1 MNVLN
6 AAVENYCEL
15 PRIMRK
21 PLWQVWHK
29 LLIRFD
35 KEGAVNFMNYGY
47 NHLRGE
53 KRTFLYEEDEIN
65 RYCIQ
70 LYDRVVRGNDLKD
83 KDILEVGSGRGG
95 GASYVAR
102 YYSPKSYTGLD
113 ISTDLIDFCNTYYKT
128 PGLRFIKGAAENQP
142 FRDGAFDT
150 VINIESARCYGNLN
164 TFFREVYRV
173 LKQGGQF
180 LLADMIK
187 KEDVILMHDR
197 LQQEGFHIESTTN
210 ITENV
215 INALGNDT
223 HRRVNLITT
232 LVPAFFRGAFF
243 QFAGTTGTARY
254 DSFVNGKYEYWVF
267 SLNKIESIDSANVL
281 A

>member
-6 AAVENYCEL
+6 AAVEYYCEL

-21 PLWQVWHK
+21 PLWQIWHK

-35 KEGAVNFMNYGY
+35 KEVSVNFMNYGY
-47 NHLRGE
+47 NSLNGE
-53 KRTFLYEEDEIN
+53 QRTFLYEEDEMN

-70 LYDRVVRGNDLKD
+70 LYDRVVRDNNLKD

-113 ISTDLIDFCNTYYKT
+113 ISGSLIDFCNLHYDT
-128 PGLRFIKGAAENQP
+128 PGLKFTRGAAENQP
-142 FRDGAFDT
+142 FSDKVFDT

-164 TFFREVYRV
+164 TFFAEVNRV
-173 LKQGGQF
+173 LKPGGQF

-187 KEDVILMHDR
+187 KEEVINMHER
-197 LQQEGFHIESTTN
+197 LQLEGFKIEKKTN
-210 ITENV
+210 ITGNV
-215 INALGNDT
+215 INALGMDS
-223 HRRVNLITT
+223 HRRIHLITK
-232 LVPAFFRGAFF
+232 LVPSFLRSAFI
-243 QFAGTTGTARY
+243 QFAGTKGTARY
-254 DSFVNGKYEYWVF
+254 DSFVNGKYEYWVYT
-267 SLNKIESIDSANVL
+267 LEKA
-281 A
+281 

>member
-29 LLIRFD
+29 LLLRFD

-47 NHLRGE
+47 NSLNGE
-53 KRTFLYEEDEIN
+53 EKTFLYEEDEMN

-70 LYDRVVRGNDLKD
+70 LYDRVVRYSDLKD

-102 YYSPKSYTGLD
+102 YYFPKSYTGLD
-113 ISTDLIDFCNTYYKT
+113 ISTGLIDFCNVYYGT
-128 PGLRFIKGAAENQP
+128 PGLKFTRGAAENQP
-142 FRDGAFDT
+142 FTDKVFDI

-164 TFFREVYRV
+164 TFFQEVNRV
-173 LKQGGQF
+173 LKPGG
-180 LLADMIK
+180 LMK
-187 KEDVILMHDR
+187 KEEVTKMEDR
-197 LQQEGFHIESTTN
+197 LHQEDFNIETKAN
-210 ITENV
+210 ITGNV
-215 INALGNDT
+215 IDALGKDS
-223 HRRVNLITT
+223 HRRINLITT
-232 LVPAFFRGAFF
+232 LVPSFLRSAFI
-243 QFAGTTGTARY
+243 QFAGTTGTSRY
-254 DSFVNGKYEYWVF
+254 DSFVSGKYEYWVF
-267 SLNKIESIDSANVL
+267 TLKKKNL
-281 A
+281 